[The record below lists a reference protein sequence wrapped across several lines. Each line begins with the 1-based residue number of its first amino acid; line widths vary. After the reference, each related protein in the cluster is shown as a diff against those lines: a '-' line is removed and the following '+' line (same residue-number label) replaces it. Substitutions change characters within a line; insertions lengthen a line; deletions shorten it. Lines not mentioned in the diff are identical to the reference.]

1 MLDFSRFTEFDWDVG
16 DDTKNWKKHKV
27 AKGECEE
34 VFFNQP
40 LVVLFD
46 AVHSDVEDRYYA
58 LGKTDMRR
66 YLFAVF
72 TPRGN
77 RIRVISA
84 RDMTPRERRIYHG
97 S

>member
-1 MLDFSRFTEFDWDVG
+1 LLDFSRLTEFEWDAG
-16 DDTKNWKKHKV
+16 NDTKIWKKHKV
-27 AKGECEE
+27 TKGECEE

-46 AVHSDVEDRYYA
+46 ADHSDVEDRYYA

-66 YLFAVF
+66 HLFVVF
-72 TPRGN
+72 TPRGS